1 MELFFW
7 KVADVSE
14 KQSLNMEAPQYFSR
28 RLRDERVVVVVL
40 ILLNI
45 IFHVNKV

>member
-1 MELFFW
+1 MMELFFW

-28 RLRDERVVVVVL
+28 RLRDERGICSSCFNLVKL
-40 ILLNI
+40 
-45 IFHVNKV
+45 

>member
-14 KQSLNMEAPQYFSR
+14 KQSVNIEAPQYFSR
-28 RLRDERVVVVVL
+28 RLRDERGICGSCFNQVK
-40 ILLNI
+40 LNLSCQ
-45 IFHVNKV
+45 